1 MLHYYSVP
9 YHIKES
15 SQLISRTGLS
25 SQIRRAKQN
34 HLPIFYVEE
43 LLNPALQVEA
53 EFASICSWQ

>member
-43 LLNPALQVEA
+43 LLNPALEVEA
-53 EFASICSWQ
+53 